1 MLLNQKIKEYKIVL
15 ASKSPRRQML
25 LREMGIDFVV
35 EIPQEV
41 EENYPSTLMP
51 REIPLFL
58 AELKANAFGNID
70 NKTILVTA
78 DTIVHI
84 NGQILGKPV
93 DKKDAFD
100 MISLLSGNVHEVFTG
115 VCIRK
120 SDKIQSF
127 LVESSVFFRKLKDE
141 EIHYYIDTYKPF
153 DKAGAYGAQE
163 WLGYVGIER
172 IEGSYFNVMGLPV
185 QKLYEEL
192 EKFL

>member
-25 LREMGIDFVV
+25 LREMGFDFVV

-51 REIPLFL
+51 REVPLFL
-58 AELKANAFGNID
+58 AELKANAFGSID

-84 NGQILGKPV
+84 NGQILGKPI
-93 DKKDAFD
+93 DKEDAFK

-120 SDKIQSF
+120 KDKIHSF
-127 LVESSVFFRKLKDE
+127 LVESSVFFRKLKEE
-141 EIHYYIDTYKPF
+141 EIYYYIDTYKPF

-192 EKFL
+192 EIFV